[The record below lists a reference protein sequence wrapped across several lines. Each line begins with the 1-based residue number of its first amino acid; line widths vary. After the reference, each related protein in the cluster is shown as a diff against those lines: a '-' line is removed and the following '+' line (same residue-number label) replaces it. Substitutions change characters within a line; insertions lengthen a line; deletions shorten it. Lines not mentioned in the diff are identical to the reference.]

1 MKITAID
8 EKARNY
14 IEVNGGFIIVDMIMD
29 LCSWKPSGPAPSVRM
44 GVPDLEDLSGFIS
57 YEVDGVPVYAGYF
70 FDQTPGDDRQITLK
84 KYPWGPCLC
93 LVNW

>member
-1 MKITAID
+1 
-8 EKARNY
+8 
-14 IEVNGGFIIVDMIMD
+14 
-29 LCSWKPSGPAPSVRM
+29 VRM

-93 LVNW
+93 LVN